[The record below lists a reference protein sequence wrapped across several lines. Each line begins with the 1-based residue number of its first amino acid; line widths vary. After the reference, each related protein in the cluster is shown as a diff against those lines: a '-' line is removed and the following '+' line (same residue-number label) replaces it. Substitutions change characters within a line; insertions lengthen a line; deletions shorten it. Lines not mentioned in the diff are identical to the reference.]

1 MENNNRNRSG
11 FNKLGAAQKKV
22 LILLAGGVG
31 LSLAGTPKK
40 YFAVIKSVADE
51 WNKIN
56 ETSLKRAIKSLY
68 ESKLI
73 EAREHENGSMT
84 VVLSEDGRKKVLT
97 YNMDTMTV
105 KKPAVWDKKWRMV
118 MFDIPNKR
126 KKERDV
132 LRNML
137 KQLGFI
143 KYQESAFIL
152 PYECKNEVDY
162 VVEFFNLRPH
172 VRFLEISKF
181 DDDLALK
188 RSFGLV

>member
-1 MENNNRNRSG
+1 MDKNS
-11 FNKLGAAQKKV
+11 FNKLGPTKKKII
-22 LILLAGGVG
+22 LLLAGGVG
-31 LSLAGTPKK
+31 LSLAGTPQK

-84 VVLSEDGRKKVLT
+84 VILSDSGRKRALT
-97 YNMDTMTV
+97 YNMDTMV
-105 KKPAVWDKKWRMV
+105 IKKPLKWDGKWRLV

-143 KYQESAFIL
+143 KYQESAFIF
-152 PYECKNEVDY
+152 PYECKNEIDY
-162 VVEFFNLRPH
+162 VVEFYNLRPH
-172 VRFLEISKF
+172 VRLMEISSF

-188 RSFGLV
+188 YSFGLS

>member
-1 MENNNRNRSG
+1 MDKNS
-11 FNKLGAAQKKV
+11 FNKLGSTQKK
-22 LILLAGGVG
+22 ILLLLLGGVG
-31 LSLAGTPKK
+31 LSLAGTPGK

-73 EAREHENGSMT
+73 EAREHENSSMT
-84 VVLSEDGRKKVLT
+84 IVLSENGKRKALT
-97 YNMDTMTV
+97 YNMDTMTI
-105 KKPAVWDKKWRMV
+105 KKPPVWDGKWRMV

-162 VVEFFNLRPH
+162 VVEFYNLRPH
-172 VRFLEISKF
+172 VRLVEVNSF
-181 DDDLALK
+181 DDDLAFK
-188 RSFGLV
+188 KSFGLV